1 MSFKLPGTVYSIMED
16 FRKPLFK
23 LYTDP
28 PPGCVV
34 DTSAPEPRIPV
45 MLYDV
50 GVDKLIEMIEITPN
64 SYDMRIDVVIDQ
76 DLIGVLSYSQLYQ
89 LQCNMLWTLREFT
102 GSVMSSQLEFQ
113 IKDALRALVMW
124 MIKVEIRPGDFG
136 AGVIKP
142 NSVGADDF
150 DLEDWE

>member
-1 MSFKLPGTVYSIMED
+1 MSFNLPGTVHSIMED

-89 LQCNMLWTLREFT
+89 LQCNMLWVLRDFT

>member
-23 LYTDP
+23 LHTEP

-34 DTSAPEPRIPV
+34 DTSAPEPTIPV

-50 GVDKLIEMIEITPN
+50 GADKLIEMVEVNPN
-64 SYDMRIDVVIDQ
+64 PYDMRIDVIISQ
-76 DLIGVLSYSQLYQ
+76 DLIGVLNYSQLYQ
-89 LQCNMLWTLREFT
+89 IQCNMLWVLRDFT
-102 GSVMSSQLEFQ
+102 GSVMSSQMEFQ
-113 IKDALRALVMW
+113 IKDALRAIVMR
-124 MIKVEIRPGDFG
+124 MINAEIRPGDFG
-136 AGVIKP
+136 LGIIKP

-150 DLEDWE
+150 GLDNWE